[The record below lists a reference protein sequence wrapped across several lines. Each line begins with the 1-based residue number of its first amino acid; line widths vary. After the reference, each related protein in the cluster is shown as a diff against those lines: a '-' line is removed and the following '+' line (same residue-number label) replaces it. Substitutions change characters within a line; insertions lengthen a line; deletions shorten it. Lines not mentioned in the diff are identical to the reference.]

1 MKLHLKRQLK
11 RALELL
17 FVPIAAALVFFEDV
31 LLHYLGVAMAALARL
46 PWIARMEA
54 WLARLPPP
62 AALVAFVAPS
72 TLVLPVKLA
81 AFWFALNGKLAL
93 ATVSIVVGK
102 VIATALVARLYKILR
117 PTLVTMPWF
126 LASEACVFRWRDRL
140 YGFVRQLQVWQRI
153 TAMVQR
159 MRAWLSGLVAG
170 LFAR

>member
-1 MKLHLKRQLK
+1 M
-11 RALELL
+11 
-17 FVPIAAALVFFEDV
+17 
-31 LLHYLGVAMAALARL
+31 
-46 PWIARMEA
+46 
-54 WLARLPPP
+54 
-62 AALVAFVAPS
+62 
-72 TLVLPVKLA
+72 LPVKLA

-126 LASEACVFRWRDRL
+126 LASEAWVFRWRDRL

>member
-1 MKLHLKRQLK
+1 MKRHLK

-17 FVPIAAALVFFEDV
+17 FVPIAAAIVFFEDV
-31 LLHYLGVAMAALARL
+31 LLHYLGVAMAALAGL
-46 PWIARMEA
+46 PWIARVEA
-54 WLARLPPP
+54 WLARLPPS

-102 VIATALVARLYKILR
+102 MIATALVARLYKILR
-117 PTLVTMPWF
+117 PTLATMPWF
-126 LASEACVFRWRDRL
+126 LASETWVFAWRDRL
-140 YGFVRQLQVWQRI
+140 YAFVRAIPAWQR
-153 TAMVQR
+153 TKAMVLR

-170 LFAR
+170 LLAR